1 MSNGDFDAHSFGAGA
16 IGAVGLG
23 VVAMM
28 ASAHSAMSEI
38 QEIVAERTDA
48 ERFAYLDQ
56 AFEDLLQT
64 NQEAQKFITEQG
76 AMIELLSA
84 TVGYLQAELTAAQ
97 QSRLVKPSA

>member
-1 MSNGDFDAHSFGAGA
+1 MSNGDFDVHSFGAGA

-56 AFEDLLQT
+56 VFEDLLQT

-76 AMIELLSA
+76 AMIEQLSA
-84 TVGYLQAELTAAQ
+84 TVGYLQAELTATQ

>member
-1 MSNGDFDAHSFGAGA
+1 MSNSDFNPHSFGAGA
-16 IGAVGLG
+16 TGIIGFG
-23 VVAMM
+23 VLAMA
-28 ASAHSAMSEI
+28 ASVHNSMREVR
-38 QEIVAERTDA
+38 EIVAERTDA

>member
-1 MSNGDFDAHSFGAGA
+1 MSNGDFDVHSFGAGA

-28 ASAHSAMSEI
+28 ASTHGAMSEI

-48 ERFAYLDQ
+48 ERFAYIDQ

-64 NQEAQKFITEQG
+64 NRQAQKFIAEQG
-76 AMIELLSA
+76 AMIDLLTA

>member
-1 MSNGDFDAHSFGAGA
+1 MSNGDFNAHSFGAGA
-16 IGAVGLG
+16 VGAVGLG

-28 ASAHSAMSEI
+28 ASAHSAMREV
-38 QEIVAERTDA
+38 QEIVAEHTDA

-64 NQEAQKFITEQG
+64 NREAQKFISEQG
-76 AMIELLSA
+76 AMIELLTA

-97 QSRLVKPSA
+97 QRLIKPSA

>member
-1 MSNGDFDAHSFGAGA
+1 MSNGDFDVHSFGAGA

>member
-1 MSNGDFDAHSFGAGA
+1 MSNDDFDVHSFGAGA

-56 AFEDLLQT
+56 AFEEILQT
-64 NQEAQKFITEQG
+64 NREAQKFISEQG